1 MIYQEAHRRIY
12 GDREGIPMQRIG
24 ESSLP
29 DSTRSSPP
37 LVSIITVT
45 FNALASLP
53 DLLES
58 IFPLKGDDVEVIVV
72 DGGSKDG
79 TVLCLQQHEAD
90 IDRWLSEPDRGIY
103 DAMNKA
109 IALAR
114 GTWLLHLNAG
124 DRLLSIPRKE
134 LEQAE
139 REGIDIVAFRVSLDG
154 KREFR
159 STFGKLLRYTNT
171 LHHQGAFYRRS
182 SFPGYN
188 IAFHIFADFDAN
200 QRLALA
206 GAKTISF
213 DQVVAYHAT
222 DGVSNQNNPAAAAEF
237 FSVVRSNYGR
247 SALPISWAIC
257 KWQGL
262 KRRCGLGV

>member
-1 MIYQEAHRRIY
+1 
-12 GDREGIPMQRIG
+12 MQRTG
-24 ESSLP
+24 ESSLR
-29 DSTRSSPP
+29 DSTRFSAP

-53 DLLES
+53 DVLES
-58 IFPLKGDDVEVIVV
+58 IFPFRGEGVEVIVV
-72 DGGSKDG
+72 DGGSNDG
-79 TVLCLQQHEAD
+79 TVLWLQQHEAD
-90 IDRWLSEPDRGIY
+90 IDLWLSEPDRGIY

-124 DRLLSIPRKE
+124 DRLLRIPRKE

-139 REGIDIVAFRVSLDG
+139 REGMDIAAFRVSLDG
-154 KREFR
+154 RREFR
-159 STFGKLLRYTNT
+159 SSYGILLAFTNT
-171 LHHQGAFYRRS
+171 LHHQGTFYRRS

-188 IAFHIFADFDAN
+188 IALRIFADFDVN

-206 GAKTISF
+206 GAKMRSF
-213 DQVVAYHAT
+213 NQVVAYHGV
-222 DGVSNQNNPAAAAEF
+222 DGVSNQKKPAAVAEF

-257 KWQGL
+257 KWQGF

>member
-1 MIYQEAHRRIY
+1 
-12 GDREGIPMQRIG
+12 MQSTG
-24 ESSLP
+24 ESSLR
-29 DSTRSSPP
+29 DSTRSSSP

-45 FNALASLP
+45 FNALESLP
-53 DLLES
+53 DVLES
-58 IFPLKGDDVEVIVV
+58 IFPLKEEDVEVIVV
-72 DGGSKDG
+72 DGGSTDG
-79 TVLCLQQHEAD
+79 TVLWLQQHDAD
-90 IDRWLSEPDRGIY
+90 IDLWLSEPDRGIY

-109 IALAR
+109 IARAR

-124 DRLLSIPRKE
+124 DKLLHIPRKE

-139 REGIDIVAFRVSLDG
+139 RACMDIAAFRVSLG

-159 STFGKLLRYTNT
+159 SSYGKLLHYTNT

-188 IAFHIFADFDAN
+188 IAFRIFADFDVN

-206 GAKTISF
+206 GAKVMSF
-213 DQVVAYHAT
+213 NQVVAFHAV
-222 DGVSNQNNPAAAAEF
+222 DGVSNQKKPAAVAEF
-237 FSVVRSNYGR
+237 FSVVRGNYGR
-247 SALPISWAIC
+247 RALPISWAIC

-262 KRRCGLGV
+262 KRRVGLDV